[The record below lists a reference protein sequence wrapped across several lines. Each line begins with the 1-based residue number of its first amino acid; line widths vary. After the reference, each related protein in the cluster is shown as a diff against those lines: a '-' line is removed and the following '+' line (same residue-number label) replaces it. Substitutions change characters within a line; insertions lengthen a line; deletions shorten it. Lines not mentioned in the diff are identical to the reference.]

1 VTDPTRRIRP
11 RTRMALVALSVG
23 VALTLSGCVTAFFP
37 STDSRGGSATS
48 TPTGEDVAEN
58 LRPFYE
64 QQLDW
69 AGCDDGMQCA
79 TAVAPMDW
87 ENPANGEIELHL
99 VRKPAAGD
107 PIGSLL
113 INPGG
118 PGASGF
124 DFVADSVDFA
134 ADARLQDNFDIV
146 GFDPRGVSRST
157 PVSCLTPADMDEYL
171 YGIVDAERGSDAWI
185 AEVTASAQ
193 KFGAACAA
201 NTGRSLEFVNTV
213 SAARDLDLL
222 RAVLGDEKLNY
233 LGYSYGT
240 FLGATYAELYPGK
253 TGRLVL
259 DGAIDPASSIYEVNE
274 TQAKGFE
281 SALRAYLDDCIGSR
295 DCPFT
300 GSTDKAMSTIGALL
314 ASVDQTPIKNADGRM
329 LGSSS
334 LLTAIIYPLYSPDQG
349 WPLLSEML
357 ASVMNGSAEYA
368 FSFADAYNGRQED
381 GTYADNSTEAFSA
394 YNCSDYTYDAD
405 PTRMAE
411 EAAQLAKV
419 APVIGPYF
427 GYGDVGCANW
437 PYTDGAERDQI
448 HAEGAAP
455 TLVIGTTNDPA
466 TPYIW
471 AQALA
476 EQLDSGVLVTYQ
488 GEGHTAYN
496 KGSDCVN
503 KVVDDY
509 LIDGTVPASDP
520 QCS

>member
-1 VTDPTRRIRP
+1 
-11 RTRMALVALSVG
+11 MALVALSVG

-37 STDSRGGSATS
+37 QAEATS
-48 TPTGEDVAEN
+48 TPTGEHVAEN

-64 QQLDW
+64 QQLIW
-69 AGCDDGMQCA
+69 EPCSDGMQCTTA
-79 TAVAPMDW
+79 TAPMDW
-87 ENPANGEIELHL
+87 ENPESGDIELAL
-99 VRKPAAGD
+99 VRKQAGGS
-107 PIGSLL
+107 PVGSLL
-113 INPGG
+113 VNPGG
-118 PGASGF
+118 PGGSGF
-124 DFVADSVDFA
+124 DFVADSVDSA
-134 ADARLQDNFDIV
+134 VDARLQANFDIV
-146 GFDPRGVSRST
+146 GFDPRGVGKST
-157 PVSCLTPADMDEYL
+157 AVSCLEPAEMDEYL

-185 AEVTASAQ
+185 AEITASAQ
-193 KFGAACAA
+193 KFGTACAA
-201 NTGRSLEFVNTV
+201 NTGEPLEFVDTV

-222 RAVLGDEKLNY
+222 RAVLGDKKLNY

-240 FLGATYAELYPGK
+240 FLGATYAELYPEK

-259 DGAIDPASSIYEVNE
+259 DGAIDPASSMYEVNE

-281 SALRAYLDDCIGSR
+281 SALAAYLDDCLGSR

-300 GSTDKAMSTIGALL
+300 GSTEDALSTIGALV
-314 ASVDQTPIKNADGRM
+314 ASVDQTPIKNTDGRM

-334 LLTAIIYPLYSPDQG
+334 LITAIVYPLYMPAG
-349 WPLLSEML
+349 EAWPVLSEML

-368 FSFADAYNGRQED
+368 FALADGYNGRQED
-381 GTYADNSTEAFSA
+381 GTYDNNTAEAFVA
-394 YNCSDYTYDAD
+394 YNCRDYTHVAD
-405 PTRMAE
+405 PIRMAA
-411 EAAQLAKV
+411 EAAQLAEA

-427 GYGDVGCANW
+427 SYGDIGCANW
-437 PYTDGAERDQI
+437 PYPDGAPRDEI
-448 HAEGAAP
+448 HARGAAP
-455 TLVIGTTNDPA
+455 ILVIGTTNDPA
-466 TPYIW
+466 TPYVW

-509 LIDGTVPASDP
+509 LIDGTVPVSDP

>member
-1 VTDPTRRIRP
+1 VTEPTRSIRP
-11 RTRMALVALSVG
+11 RARLALLGLSVG
-23 VALTLSGCVTAFFP
+23 LALTLSGCVTAFFP
-37 STDSRGGSATS
+37 SAHGGSATS
-48 TPTGEDVAEN
+48 TPTDESVAAN
-58 LRPFYE
+58 VRPFYQ
-64 QQLDW
+64 QQLTW
-69 AGCDDGMQCA
+69 EGCEDGMQCA
-79 TAVAPMDW
+79 TAIAPMDW
-87 ENPANGEIELHL
+87 DTPEAGDIELAL
-99 VRKPAAGD
+99 VRKQSGGD

-113 INPGG
+113 VNPGG

-124 DFVADSVDFA
+124 DFIADSVDYA
-134 ADARLQDNFDIV
+134 ADARLQENFDIV
-146 GFDPRGVSRST
+146 GFDPRGVNRST
-157 PVSCLTPADMDEYL
+157 PVSCLEPAEMDEYL

-193 KFGAACAA
+193 EFGAACAE
-201 NTGRSLEFVNTV
+201 NTGGPLEFVDTA

-240 FLGATYAELYPGK
+240 FLGATYAELYPEK

-281 SALRAYLDDCIGSR
+281 SALSAYLDNCIGSR

-300 GSTDKAMSTIGALL
+300 GSTDEALSTIGALL
-314 ASVDQTPIKNADGRM
+314 ASVDQTPIKNSDGRM
-329 LGSSS
+329 LGSNS
-334 LLTAIIYPLYSPDQG
+334 LLTAIIYPLYSPEQG
-349 WPLLSEML
+349 WPLLGEL
-357 ASVMNGSAEYA
+357 FASVMNGDAEYA
-368 FSFADAYNGRQED
+368 FAFADAYNGRQDD
-381 GTYADNSTEAFSA
+381 GTYADNSTEAFAA
-394 YNCSDYTYDAD
+394 YNCRDYTYNAD
-405 PTRMAE
+405 PARMAE
-411 EAAQLAKV
+411 EAAQLAAA

-427 GYGDVGCANW
+427 GYGDIGCANW
-437 PYTDGAERDQI
+437 PYTDGAERKEI

-455 TLVIGTTNDPA
+455 ILVIGTTNDPA

-471 AQALA
+471 AEALA
-476 EQLDSGVLVTYQ
+476 DQLDSGVLVTYE

-503 KVVDDY
+503 NVVDAY
-509 LIDGTVPASDP
+509 LIDSVVPAADP